1 MLDSVSGEVP
11 KLDPTYSPFH
21 ICLVLKLKRTS
32 NKTLPTE
39 IYWSAT
45 IARGKSAAIIID
57 KLLEMNKF
65 WIWKKKWSIYVTS
78 VHCGIDSISFPSSTE
93 NRWSFFFQ
101 AKFFFPFKFLFYV
114 DSTPNMGL
122 ELSSEIKSHMLYQM
136 SQSGAPQA
144 KKFWGSWYEKVN
156 TDFIILT

>member
-1 MLDSVSGEVP
+1 MSLVFIVELTVFLSQAVQRIDDLFFF
-11 KLDPTYSPFH
+11 KLS
-21 ICLVLKLKRTS
+21 
-32 NKTLPTE
+32 
-39 IYWSAT
+39 
-45 IARGKSAAIIID
+45 
-57 KLLEMNKF
+57 
-65 WIWKKKWSIYVTS
+65 
-78 VHCGIDSISFPSSTE
+78 
-93 NRWSFFFQ
+93 SFFL
-101 AKFFFPFKFLFYV
+101 FKFLFYV